1 MTIPPPLPLADF
13 WDLLPVAEGT
23 TWRQIRNDELAGM
36 GSADTLAVELA
47 SPLWGGD
54 VVLDF
59 DEWPAARSLQARVR
73 ALDGPMRTFL
83 MPNPLA
89 EYPLG
94 DPVGAVLGE
103 AEVTLLAID
112 GDNRRVQFAG
122 LPAGY
127 TLGWGDMGEVLFGS
141 NPERRFVFELQG
153 EVVADGDG
161 ETALVPIGPHIWPGV
176 AEGMAVNFLRPAAK
190 MSIVAGSLKEG
201 AIRRGIVEG
210 MSFSVKQRP

>member
-1 MTIPPPLPLADF
+1 MTIPSPLPLADF

-23 TWRQIRNDELAGM
+23 TWKQIRNDELAGT

-47 SPLWGGD
+47 SPLWGAD

-59 DEWPAARSLQARVR
+59 DEWPEARSLAARVR

-89 EYPLG
+89 QYAAADPDGTVLG
-94 DPVGAVLGE
+94 D
-103 AEVTLLAID
+103 AEVTLLTID

-122 LPAGY
+122 LPVGY
-127 TLGWGDMGEVLFGS
+127 ALGWGDMGEVLFGA
-141 NPERRFVFELQG
+141 NPERRYLFELQG
-153 EVVADGDG
+153 DAVADGDG

-190 MSIVAGSLKEG
+190 MAIVTGSLKEG
-201 AIRRGIVEG
+201 AIRRGIVSG
-210 MSFSVKQRP
+210 MAFSVQQRP

>member
-1 MTIPPPLPLADF
+1 
-13 WDLLPVAEGT
+13 
-23 TWRQIRNDELAGM
+23 
-36 GSADTLAVELA
+36 
-47 SPLWGGD
+47 
-54 VVLDF
+54 
-59 DEWPAARSLQARVR
+59 
-73 ALDGPMRTFL
+73 
-83 MPNPLA
+83 
-89 EYPLG
+89 
-94 DPVGAVLGE
+94 
-103 AEVTLLAID
+103 
-112 GDNRRVQFAG
+112 
-122 LPAGY
+122 
-127 TLGWGDMGEVLFGS
+127 MGEVLFGS